1 MTCTGSYESKEQF
14 DSRIDLLLREMVVE
28 EALAAIRDDRDPRS
42 FTLHQIAG
50 FLGIGFETM
59 RRIEIEALSK
69 FKDLMLTLEEE

>member
-1 MTCTGSYESKEQF
+1 M
-14 DSRIDLLLREMVVE
+14 REMVVE